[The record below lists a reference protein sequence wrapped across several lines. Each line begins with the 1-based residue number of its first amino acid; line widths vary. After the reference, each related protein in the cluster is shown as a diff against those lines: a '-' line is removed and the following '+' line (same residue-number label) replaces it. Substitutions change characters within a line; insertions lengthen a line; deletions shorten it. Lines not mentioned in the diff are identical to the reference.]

1 MSGKFSACPVASAMS
16 LTQRSCE
23 PSGSTDKPMTF
34 ASRLSNSPF
43 RRQTSP
49 GSVVQTG
56 VKSFGCEERS
66 PRLCAGQRQLWPQ
79 RDGLATPGP
88 GDDPLRKQQPP
99 EPSGRA
105 YQADRAKKAEVARV
119 HEEHR
124 ADHSRVEAA

>member
-1 MSGKFSACPVASAMS
+1 VPCRIRDVAHPA
-16 LTQRSCE
+16 LVRAE
-23 PSGSTDKPMTF
+23 RID
-34 ASRLSNSPF
+34 
-43 RRQTSP
+43 RQADDLRVALVELALQAPDLP

-105 YQADRAKKAEVARV
+105 YQPIAPRRP
-119 HEEHR
+119 R
-124 ADHSRVEAA
+124 